1 MVTLKVAAGWLEL
14 AAGTL
19 TLEVRN
25 PFFEADTV
33 PGTLSYPF
41 GLPMSAA
48 NVTRLNFPH
57 LRADQ
62 GQVVAPEPAQLYV
75 DGVLL
80 RVGSLVYLS
89 CDEEK
94 QLYAC
99 NFLADAADLAS
110 RIDGV
115 LLPTLDL
122 GTVALTLN
130 YDAAD
135 YALPC
140 LRNDLFYDKEKV
152 PDYKGIV
159 NYYRGGSYLQA
170 TSDKQAP
177 VVPFLRLVPLL
188 RRVLACFGY
197 ALSGPW
203 LDSSEVQ
210 QLVLYSDRAAED
222 ATGALPARI
231 SLNRYVPAI
240 SVGELLLSLQKL
252 FGLAYS
258 FHPVRRELHV
268 ATLASVLADP
278 AYVARAGAGPARTTA
293 VVDAG
298 GWALEMA
305 LESDDELNKT
315 LDVGWAKYTVGAGKQ
330 ALSTSAGTL
339 HVVREADP
347 LDAGRQW
354 LVPAV
359 AAKGASPYGGGGDD
373 SRCGLRLLY
382 DRGLHADSQGNTY
395 PLATWGTQN
404 YAGQTVGTSSLHW
417 DGSAGLYAQGH
428 ATWLAFLD
436 AATTKERTL
445 PFTVADLLS
454 LDPARK
460 ELVDQRKYLWQTV
473 SLKISTTGRVP
484 LQAADYTY
492 RYTRL

>member
-25 PFFEADTV
+25 PFFEPDTI

-41 GLPMSAA
+41 GLPMSAT
-48 NVTRLNFPH
+48 NLVRLNFPH

-62 GQVVAPEPAQLYV
+62 GEVVAPEPAQLYV
-75 DGVLL
+75 AGVLL
-80 RVGSLVYLS
+80 RVGSLMYLS

-122 GTVALTLN
+122 GTVPLSLTH
-130 YDAAD
+130 DAAD

-140 LRNDLFYDKEKV
+140 LRNALFYDQEKV
-152 PDYKGIV
+152 SDYAGVV
-159 NYYRGGSYLQA
+159 NYYRAGAYASTYQ
-170 TSDKQAP
+170 SKRSP

-197 ALSGPW
+197 TLSGPW
-203 LDSSEVQ
+203 LEQAAD
-210 QLVLYSDRAAED
+210 LVLYSDRAAED
-222 ATGALPARI
+222 ATGAVLSRI
-231 SLNRYVPAI
+231 TLNRHVPAI
-240 SVGELLLSLQKL
+240 TVGELVLSLQKQH
-252 FGLAYS
+252 GLAYS

-278 AYVARAGAGPARTTA
+278 AYVARVGAGPARTTA
-293 VVDAG
+293 VVDSG

-347 LDAGRQW
+347 LEAGRQW

-382 DRGLHADSQGNTY
+382 DRGLQADSQGSTY

-404 YAGQTVGTSSLHW
+404 YAGTTVGESSLHW
-417 DGSAGLYAQGH
+417 EGSTGLYARGH
-428 ATWLAFLD
+428 AAWLAFLD
-436 AATTKERTL
+436 TATTKERTL
-445 PFTVADLLS
+445 PFTVADLLA

-460 ELVDQRKYLWQTV
+460 ELVDQRKYLWQSV
-473 SLKISTTGRVP
+473 ALKLDTTGGRP
-484 LQAADYTY
+484 LQAADFTY

>member
-25 PFFEADTV
+25 PFFEPDTV

-41 GLPMSAA
+41 GLPMSAG
-48 NVTRLNFPH
+48 NLVRLNFPH

-89 CDEEK
+89 CDEAQ

-110 RIDGV
+110 RIEGV

-122 GTVALTLN
+122 GTVPLLLA

-140 LRNDLFYDKEKV
+140 LRNALFYDKEKV
-152 PDYKGIV
+152 PAYKGIV
-159 NYYRGGSYLQA
+159 NYYRDGSYLQA

-177 VVPFLRLVPLL
+177 VVPFPRLVPLL

-203 LDSSEVQ
+203 LEQATS
-210 QLVLYSDRAAED
+210 LVLYSDRAAED
-222 ATGALPARI
+222 AAGNLPARI
-231 SLNRYVPAI
+231 ALNRHVPAI

-293 VVDAG
+293 VVEAG

-382 DRGLHADSQGNTY
+382 DRGLQPDSTGSAY
-395 PLATWGTQN
+395 PLATWGTLN
-404 YAGQTVGTSSLHW
+404 YAGQPVGTRSLHW
-417 DGSAGLYAQGH
+417 DSSAGLYAQGH
-428 ATWLAFLD
+428 AAWLAFLD

-445 PFTVADLLS
+445 PFTVAELLS

-473 SLKISTTGRVP
+473 SLKLSTTGGRP